1 MSFLLKIVEGPN
13 KGAEIALVDGVSVT
27 LGKGDECD
35 IVLADPTLPEEPLTI
50 EASAD
55 GVSLGGERLEPLHVV
70 VRGSSSFAVG
80 PADAPWGAL
89 VWEEKETG
97 NGEQGTEPGERGT
110 GNGEQESENR
120 EQGTGNGEQEP
131 REQGTETE
139 ERGTGNGEQSGGSK
153 IRRLGCLIGAAV
165 LVVVLLAL
173 LLIGLRSCMSG
184 KSNEPIEP
192 REVFEARALSAVIER
207 YGLVATNRDGRAVL
221 IGDFAARAERL
232 AATAEAY
239 SAQPGIELD
248 FADAVSL
255 KAAVANTL
263 SLIGEKNLF
272 VTDVTNRVAV
282 LAGEAANLRR
292 TLEAI
297 SADVPKIAGVDA
309 AGIGI
314 SGLGTLVSMEEAGEE
329 AADRQKAI
337 PMPSLPVCGI
347 LTEPYPC
354 LVLRDGRRI
363 LEGAPVGDLIV
374 QKIEADSVSLTNS
387 LGRIEWKP

>member
-55 GVSLGGERLEPLHVV
+55 GVSFDGERLEPLHVV

-89 VWEEKETG
+89 VWEEKGTG
-97 NGEQGTEPGERGT
+97 NGEQGTESGEPGT

-120 EQGTGNGEQEP
+120 ERGTGNGEQEP
-131 REQGTETE
+131 GEQ
-139 ERGTGNGEQSGGSK
+139 GTGNGEQSGGSK

-192 REVFEARALSAVIER
+192 REVLEARALSAVIER

-221 IGDFAARAERL
+221 IGDFATRAERL

-239 SAQPGIELD
+239 SAQPGIALD

-263 SLIGEKNLF
+263 SLVGETNLS

-282 LAGEAANLRR
+282 LAGEVVNFRR
-292 TLEAI
+292 ALEAI
-297 SADVPKIAGVDA
+297 AADVPKLANVDVAGVA
-309 AGIGI
+309 LGGASLAGLETTDERHVDG
-314 SGLGTLVSMEEAGEE
+314 SSPVLS
-329 AADRQKAI
+329 
-337 PMPSLPVCGI
+337 PMSSIQAPPLPVCGI
-347 LTEPYPC
+347 LTTPYPC
-354 LVLRDGRRI
+354 LVMSDGRRI
-363 LEGAPVGDLIV
+363 LEGAAIGDFVVMEIGV
-374 QKIEADSVSLTNS
+374 DSVTLTNS
-387 LGRIEWKP
+387 IGRVEWKP

>member
-55 GVSLGGERLEPLHVV
+55 GVSFDGERLEPLHVV

-89 VWEEKETG
+89 VWEEKEEGTRDQG
-97 NGEQGTEPGERGT
+97 QGTSDQETDNGEQAAKSEE
-110 GNGEQESENR
+110 ESKADADD
-120 EQGTGNGEQEP
+120 QGQSKS
-131 REQGTETE
+131 ETE

-153 IRRLGCLIGAAV
+153 TRRLGCLIGAAV
-165 LVVVLLAL
+165 LIVVLLAL

-192 REVFEARALSAVIER
+192 KEVLEARALSAVIER

-221 IGDFAARAERL
+221 IGDFATRAERL
-232 AATAEAY
+232 TATAEAY

-248 FADAVSL
+248 FADGVSL
-255 KAAVANTL
+255 KTAVADTL
-263 SLIGEKNLF
+263 SLIGEAKLS
-272 VTDVTNRVAV
+272 VTAVTNRVAV

-292 TLEAI
+292 ALETIA
-297 SADVPKIAGVDA
+297 ADVPKIANVDA
-309 AGIGI
+309 AGITI
-314 SGLGTLVSMEEAGEE
+314 SGLGTLVGMED
-329 AADRQKAI
+329 ADEQADQRSDI
-337 PMPSLPVCGI
+337 LPMPSLPVCGI
-347 LTEPYPC
+347 LTTPYSC
-354 LVLRDGRRI
+354 LVMSDGRHI
-363 LEGAPVGDLIV
+363 LEGAAIGDFVVMEIG
-374 QKIEADSVSLTNS
+374 ADSVMLTNS
-387 LGRIEWKP
+387 IGRIEWKP